1 MGKRVI
7 VHGIALENQ
16 CQSTIFTMMILHA
29 LRTAFRN
36 LLRHKTNAIV
46 NILSLT
52 IGLTSGIFIFLWVL
66 DELGYDKFHVHDK
79 SLYQVMINQTFPD
92 GQIHTYGATP
102 SKLKEAVRS
111 DIPEVENI
119 TQTNMSSTL
128 LVQFEEVSFQEE
140 GIYSDSEFFQIF
152 DFPLLHGNPSNPLPD
167 NNSIAISQKL
177 ANKLFKNADPIGKT
191 LQVEQAQ
198 EFMVSAVF
206 ADVPTNSRIQF
217 EFVAPFE
224 VYSQENPW
232 MQGWQTGGTNTF
244 LKLDPKASLPTVNQK
259 LESLIKRNCAE
270 CTTSPFLYSFSKL
283 YLNGKF
289 EGGKNVGGRIEQ
301 VILFSI
307 VAGIILLMACINF
320 MNLATASAASRS
332 KEVSVRKIIGAN
344 RPDLVLHFML
354 ESLILASIGLLF
366 AIFLVSTLLPF
377 FNTITSK
384 SIQLNMFDPIFLGGA
399 IVITLVCGLL
409 AGIYPAVFLSSFK
422 PLTIFQRNVRSLLTG
437 SGLRKT
443 LVVIQFASAVVLM
456 VGSIIIYQ
464 QIKYITNKDL
474 GFVKSQ
480 VLVIDQNKDLIA
492 NTAPFRNAM
501 LQLSNVENIGFGGN
515 NIFVIPITTTE
526 IDWQG
531 KDKDASIHFKLFR
544 SDEGFIPTM
553 GIEMLQ
559 GRNFIGDKQDS
570 LHYIINRKAMEV
582 MGISEHEVIGSELG
596 VWGNL
601 GRIVGVT
608 EDFHNDNLKV
618 GIEPLVF
625 LYSENLGAHYFV
637 KLNQSSS
644 ISESLA
650 GIEKV
655 FKTYSPDYPFEFT
668 FLDELFERQ
677 YISDLVLGKLSM
689 SFMVISI
696 LISCLGLFGLATF
709 TAARRIKELGIRKL
723 MGATSFNLVLML
735 CGDFTK
741 LVLISILIGSPIAW
755 YLAKEYLSGF
765 AFHGGISSG
774 TFLLAALGL
783 MTVALST
790 VGFQSLKA
798 ALANPAKSLK
808 SE

>member
-1 MGKRVI
+1 MMVFR
-7 VHGIALENQ
+7 ALK
-16 CQSTIFTMMILHA
+16 
-29 LRTAFRN
+29 TAFRN
-36 LLRHKTNAIV
+36 LLRHKTNAVV

-66 DELGYDKFHVHDK
+66 DEYGFDKFHTNDK
-79 SLYQVMINQTFPD
+79 ELYQVMINHTFLD

-102 SKLKEAVRS
+102 AKLKEAVRAG
-111 DIPEVENI
+111 IPEVNNI

-128 LVQFEEVSFQEE
+128 LVQHEEVSFQEE
-140 GIYSDSEFFQIF
+140 GIYSDSEFFTIF
-152 DFPLLHGNPSNPLPD
+152 HFPLVHGDQSNPLPN

-177 ANKLFKNADPIGKT
+177 ADKLFGNTDPIGGT
-191 LQVEQAQ
+191 IQVEQTQ

-206 ADVPTNSRIQF
+206 ADVPSNSSIQF

-224 VYSQENPW
+224 VYYQENPW
-232 MQGWQTGGTNTF
+232 MQGWQTGGTKTY
-244 LKLDPKASLPTVNQK
+244 LKLDPKASLPAVNQK
-259 LESLIKRNCAE
+259 LETLIKNNCIE

-283 YLNGKF
+283 YLNGRF

-301 VILFSI
+301 IILFSI
-307 VAGIILLMACINF
+307 VAFIILLMACINF

-344 RPDLVLHFML
+344 RPGLVLHFML
-354 ESLILASIGLLF
+354 ESLIIAFLGLLL
-366 AIFLVSTLLPF
+366 AISLVHSLLPF
-377 FNTITSK
+377 FNKITSK
-384 SIQLNMFDPIFLGGA
+384 SIQLDLFDPLFLGGA
-399 IVITLVCGLL
+399 VAITLICGFL
-409 AGIYPAVFLSSFK
+409 AGIYPAIFLSSFK
-422 PLTIFQRNVRSLLTG
+422 PMSIFRGNAGSLLTG
-437 SGLRKT
+437 SGLRKS
-443 LVVIQFASAVVLM
+443 LVVIQFASAVILV

-464 QIKYITNKDL
+464 QINYISNKDL
-474 GFVKSQ
+474 GFDKSQ
-480 VLVIDQNKDLIA
+480 VLVINQNKDLIA
-492 NTAPFRNAM
+492 NTAPFKNAM

-515 NIFVIPITTTE
+515 DIFVIPITTTE

-531 KDKDASIHFKLFR
+531 KAKDAAIHFKLFR

-559 GRNFIGDKQDS
+559 GRNFMGVNQDS
-570 LHYIINRKAMEV
+570 LNYIINRKAMEV
-582 MGISEHEVIGSELG
+582 MGISEEEVIGSELD
-596 VWGNL
+596 VWGRK

-608 EDFHNDNLKV
+608 ADFHNDNLKV

-637 KLNQSSS
+637 KINQSAPM
-644 ISESLA
+644 SESLA

-655 FKTYSPDYPFEFT
+655 FKAHSPDYPFEYT
-668 FLDELFERQ
+668 FLDEQFEQQ
-677 YISDLVLGKLSM
+677 YRSDLVLGKLSM

-709 TAARRIKELGIRKL
+709 TAARRIKELGIRKV
-723 MGATSFNLVLML
+723 MGATSLNLVLML

-765 AFHGGISSG
+765 AFHVDISG
-774 TFLLAALGL
+774 VAFLLAGLGL
-783 MTVALST
+783 LVLALFT

-798 ALANPAKSLK
+798 ALTNPADSLK

>member
-1 MGKRVI
+1 MI
-7 VHGIALENQ
+7 V
-16 CQSTIFTMMILHA
+16 FHA

-36 LLRHKTNAIV
+36 LRRHKTNAAV

-66 DELGYDKFHVHDK
+66 DEYGFDKFHTNDK
-79 SLYQVMINQTFPD
+79 DLYQVMINHTFPD

-102 SKLKEAVRS
+102 AKLKEAVHS
-111 DIPEVENI
+111 KIPEIINI

-128 LVQFEEVSFQEE
+128 LVQHDEVSFQEE
-140 GIYSDSEFFQIF
+140 GIYSDNEFFTIF
-152 DFPLLHGNPSNPLPD
+152 HFPLVYGDPSNPLPD
-167 NNSIAISQKL
+167 NSSIAISQKL
-177 ANKLFKNADPIGKT
+177 AEKLFKNTDPIGKT
-191 LQVEQAQ
+191 VLVEQTQ

-206 ADVPTNSRIQF
+206 ADVPANSSLQF

-224 VYSQENPW
+224 VYYQENPW
-232 MQGWQTGGTNTF
+232 MQGWQTGGTKTF
-244 LKLDPKASLPTVNQK
+244 LTLDAKASLPAVNQK
-259 LESLIKRNCAE
+259 LETLIKSNCGDCA
-270 CTTSPFLYSFSKL
+270 TSPFLYGFSKL
-283 YLNGKF
+283 YLNGRF

-344 RPDLVLHFML
+344 RPGLVLHFML
-354 ESLILASIGLLF
+354 ESLIIAFLGLFL
-366 AIFLVSTLLPF
+366 AIFLVHSLLPF

-384 SIQLNMFDPIFLGGA
+384 SIQLDMFDPLFLGGA
-399 IVITLVCGLL
+399 VTITLVCGLF
-409 AGIYPAVFLSSFK
+409 AGIYPAIFLSSFK
-422 PLTIFQRNVRSLLTG
+422 PLMIFQRNAGSLLTG

-443 LVVIQFASAVVLM
+443 LVVIQFASAVVLV

-464 QIKYITNKDL
+464 QIKYISNKDL
-474 GFVKSQ
+474 GFDKSQ
-480 VLVIDQNKDLIA
+480 VLVINQNKDLVA
-492 NTAPFRNAM
+492 NTSPFKNAM

-526 IDWQG
+526 VDWTG
-531 KDKDASIHFKLFR
+531 KSKDASIHFKLFR
-544 SDEGFIPTM
+544 ADEGFIPTM

-559 GRNFIGDKQDS
+559 GRNFIGVNQDS
-570 LHYIINRKAMEV
+570 LNYIINRKAMEV
-582 MGISEHEVIGSELG
+582 MGISEEEVIGSELG
-596 VWGNL
+596 VWGNM
-601 GRIVGVT
+601 GRIIGVT

-637 KLNQSSS
+637 KINQSASM
-644 ISESLA
+644 SESLA

-655 FKTYSPDYPFEFT
+655 FKAHSPDYPFEFT
-668 FLDELFERQ
+668 FLDEQFEQQ
-677 YISDLVLGKLSM
+677 YRSDLVLGKLSM

-709 TAARRIKELGIRKL
+709 TAARRIKELGIRKV
-723 MGATSFNLVLML
+723 MGATSLNLVMML

-765 AFHGGISSG
+765 AFHVNISG
-774 TFLLAALGL
+774 FTFLLAGLGL
-783 MTVALST
+783 LVLALIT
-790 VGFQSLKA
+790 VGFQSFKA
-798 ALANPAKSLK
+798 ALTNPADSLK